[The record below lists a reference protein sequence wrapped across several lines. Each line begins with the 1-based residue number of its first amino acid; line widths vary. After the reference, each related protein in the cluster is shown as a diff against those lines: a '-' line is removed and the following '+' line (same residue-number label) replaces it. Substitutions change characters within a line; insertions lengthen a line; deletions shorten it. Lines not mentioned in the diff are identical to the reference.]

1 MKDNK
6 LMPAD
11 TYVVVNKT
19 IIDAEARK
27 ILTMLY
33 QPVIGSLPIML
44 YFSLWSDLDK
54 SEIISTELTHHHLI
68 TNMHISLDEIVEA
81 RKKLEAIG
89 LMKTFYKEENINN
102 YIYQLYSPINAN
114 DFFNH
119 PILNVVLYTNLGKKE
134 YQHLKSYFKIPRIN
148 TSSYEDITASFSE
161 VFKSVPLTSYE
172 VINDNIR
179 KKNIQKLNINTDFD
193 FEFLIDST
201 PTNID
206 KNKVFTK
213 EVKELI
219 LELSFLYDLDVMKIK
234 DIIPTS
240 LNERGTINKDEF
252 RKNCRNYYQFE
263 NKGLLPSVI
272 YNQQPEYL
280 KKPTGDNS
288 KRAKMIYTF
297 ETISPYEL
305 LKSKNNGS
313 EPTNRDLKLTEDLI
327 INYSL
332 KPGVVNV
339 LIDYILKTNNNKLT
353 RALAETIAGQ
363 WQRLNIET
371 VDEAM
376 KVAEKEHKK
385 YNKNKQPQSSKK
397 KIQKEEKIPEWFNK
411 EIKKQEVSIESQ
423 KEMQDLL
430 KEFR

>member
-1 MKDNK
+1 M
-6 LMPAD
+6 LM
-11 TYVVVNKT
+11 
-19 IIDAEARK
+19 IF
-27 ILTMLY
+27 L
-33 QPVIGSLPIML
+33 
-44 YFSLWSDLDK
+44 
-54 SEIISTELTHHHLI
+54 
-68 TNMHISLDEIVEA
+68 
-81 RKKLEAIG
+81 
-89 LMKTFYKEENINN
+89 
-102 YIYQLYSPINAN
+102 
-114 DFFNH
+114 
-119 PILNVVLYTNLGKKE
+119 ILNVVLYTNLGKKE

-148 TSSYEDITASFSE
+148 TSSYEDITASFSD

-193 FEFLIDST
+193 FEFLIEST

-213 EVKELI
+213 EIKELI

-280 KKPTGDNS
+280 KTPTGDNS

-385 YNKNKQPQSSKK
+385 YNKNKQSQSSKK
-397 KIQKEEKIPEWFNK
+397 KVLKDEKIPEWFNK
-411 EIKKQEVSIESQ
+411 EIKKQEVSVESQ

>member
-19 IIDAEARK
+19 IIDTEARK

-68 TNMHISLDEIVEA
+68 TNMHISLEEIVEA

-89 LMKTFYKEENINN
+89 LLKTFYKEENINN

-193 FEFLIDST
+193 FEFLIEST

-213 EVKELI
+213 EIKELI

-385 YNKNKQPQSSKK
+385 YNKNKQSQSSKK
-397 KIQKEEKIPEWFNK
+397 KVLKDEKIPEWFNK
-411 EIKKQEVSIESQ
+411 EIKKQEVSVESQ
-423 KEMQDLL
+423 KEMQELL

>member
-19 IIDAEARK
+19 IIDTEARK

-68 TNMHISLDEIVEA
+68 TNMHISLEEIVEA

-89 LMKTFYKEENINN
+89 LLKTFYKEENINN

-148 TSSYEDITASFSE
+148 TSSYEDITASFSD

-193 FEFLIDST
+193 FEFLIEST

-213 EVKELI
+213 EIKELI

-280 KKPTGDNS
+280 KTPTGDNS

-385 YNKNKQPQSSKK
+385 YNKNKQSQSSKK
-397 KIQKEEKIPEWFNK
+397 KVLKDEKIPEWFNK
-411 EIKKQEVSIESQ
+411 EIKKQEVSVESQ

>member
-19 IIDAEARK
+19 IIDTEARK

-68 TNMHISLDEIVEA
+68 TNMHISLEKIVEA

-89 LMKTFYKEENINN
+89 LLKTFYKEENINN

-179 KKNIQKLNINTDFD
+179 KKNIH
-193 FEFLIDST
+193 
-201 PTNID
+201 
-206 KNKVFTK
+206 
-213 EVKELI
+213 
-219 LELSFLYDLDVMKIK
+219 
-234 DIIPTS
+234 
-240 LNERGTINKDEF
+240 G
-252 RKNCRNYYQFE
+252 
-263 NKGLLPSVI
+263 
-272 YNQQPEYL
+272 
-280 KKPTGDNS
+280 
-288 KRAKMIYTF
+288 
-297 ETISPYEL
+297 
-305 LKSKNNGS
+305 LKSIW
-313 EPTNRDLKLTEDLI
+313 LI
-327 INYSL
+327 
-332 KPGVVNV
+332 K
-339 LIDYILKTNNNKLT
+339 
-353 RALAETIAGQ
+353 
-363 WQRLNIET
+363 
-371 VDEAM
+371 
-376 KVAEKEHKK
+376 
-385 YNKNKQPQSSKK
+385 
-397 KIQKEEKIPEWFNK
+397 
-411 EIKKQEVSIESQ
+411 
-423 KEMQDLL
+423 
-430 KEFR
+430 

>member
-19 IIDAEARK
+19 IIDTEARK

-68 TNMHISLDEIVEA
+68 TNMHISLEKIVEA

-89 LMKTFYKEENINN
+89 LLKTFYKEENINN

-193 FEFLIDST
+193 FEFLIEST

-213 EVKELI
+213 EIKELI

-385 YNKNKQPQSSKK
+385 YNKNKQSQSSKK
-397 KIQKEEKIPEWFNK
+397 KVLKDEKIPEWFNK
-411 EIKKQEVSIESQ
+411 EIKKQEVSVESQ

>member
-19 IIDAEARK
+19 IIDTEARK

-68 TNMHISLDEIVEA
+68 TNMHISLEKIVEA

-89 LMKTFYKEENINN
+89 LLKTFYKEENINN

-148 TSSYEDITASFSE
+148 TSSYEDITASFSD

-193 FEFLIDST
+193 FEFLIEST

-213 EVKELI
+213 EIKELI

-385 YNKNKQPQSSKK
+385 YNKNKQSQSSKK
-397 KIQKEEKIPEWFNK
+397 KVLKDEKIPEWFNK
-411 EIKKQEVSIESQ
+411 EIKKQEVSVESQ

>member
-19 IIDAEARK
+19 IIDTEARK

-68 TNMHISLDEIVEA
+68 TNMHISLEEIVEA

-89 LMKTFYKEENINN
+89 LLKTFYKEENINN

-148 TSSYEDITASFSE
+148 TSSYEDITASFSD

-193 FEFLIDST
+193 FEFLIEST

-213 EVKELI
+213 EIKELI

-280 KKPTGDNS
+280 KTPTGDNS

-376 KVAEKEHKK
+376 KEAEKEHKK
-385 YNKNKQPQSSKK
+385 YNKNKQSQSSKK
-397 KIQKEEKIPEWFNK
+397 KVLKDEKIPEWFNK
-411 EIKKQEVSIESQ
+411 EIKKQEVSVESQ

>member
-19 IIDAEARK
+19 IIDTEARK

-68 TNMHISLDEIVEA
+68 TNMHISLEEIVEA

-89 LMKTFYKEENINN
+89 LLKTFYKEENINN
-102 YIYQLYSPINAN
+102 YIYQLYSPISAN

-193 FEFLIDST
+193 FEFLIEST

-213 EVKELI
+213 EIKELI

-280 KKPTGDNS
+280 KTPTGDNS

-297 ETISPYEL
+297 ETINPYEL

-385 YNKNKQPQSSKK
+385 YNKNKQSQSSKK
-397 KIQKEEKIPEWFNK
+397 KVLKDEKIPEWFNK
-411 EIKKQEVSIESQ
+411 EIKKQEVSVESQ

>member
-19 IIDAEARK
+19 IIDTEARK

-68 TNMHISLDEIVEA
+68 TNMHISLEEIVEA

-89 LMKTFYKEENINN
+89 LLKTFYKEENINN

-179 KKNIQKLNINTDFD
+179 KKNIQKLNINTDFY
-193 FEFLIDST
+193 FEFLIEST

-213 EVKELI
+213 EIKELI

-263 NKGLLPSVI
+263 NKGLLQSVI

-385 YNKNKQPQSSKK
+385 YNKNKQSQSSKK
-397 KIQKEEKIPEWFNK
+397 KVLKDEKIPEWFNK
-411 EIKKQEVSIESQ
+411 EIKKQEVSVESQ

>member
-19 IIDAEARK
+19 IIDTEARK

-68 TNMHISLDEIVEA
+68 TNMHISLEEIVEA

-89 LMKTFYKEENINN
+89 LLKTFYKEENINN

-148 TSSYEDITASFSE
+148 TSSYEDITASFSD

-193 FEFLIDST
+193 FEFLIEST

-213 EVKELI
+213 EIKELI

-385 YNKNKQPQSSKK
+385 YNKNKQSQSSKK
-397 KIQKEEKIPEWFNK
+397 KVLKDEKIPEWFNK
-411 EIKKQEVSIESQ
+411 EIKKQEVSVESQ

>member
-19 IIDAEARK
+19 IIDTEARK

-68 TNMHISLDEIVEA
+68 TNMHISLEKIVEA

-89 LMKTFYKEENINN
+89 LLKTFYKEENINN

-148 TSSYEDITASFSE
+148 TSSYEDITASFSD

-193 FEFLIDST
+193 FEFLIEST

-213 EVKELI
+213 EIKELI

-280 KKPTGDNS
+280 KTPTGDNS

-385 YNKNKQPQSSKK
+385 YNKNKQSQSSKK
-397 KIQKEEKIPEWFNK
+397 KVLKDEKIPEWFNK
-411 EIKKQEVSIESQ
+411 EIKKQEVSVESQ